1 MRLTSKARNSIL
13 RPRPLGLRKNSASC
27 RFWEGHEFHSCRN
40 GHEIN
45 NGFQPLRECCAGK
58 TLFPQAARGFTL
70 IEMVVVISMILV
82 LLSIA
87 LPMYTQSINR
97 AREAKLKQN
106 LATLNEV
113 IEKYSLDKGKAP
125 QSLDDLVQAG
135 YIKAIPRTSPA
146 APIPG
151 RPTTKTIPKR
161 LGPHP
166 DGYQRRPQR
175 FRRLLQPGQ
184 PVFVLVVR

>member
-45 NGFQPLRECCAGK
+45 SGFQPLRECCAGK

-97 AREAKLKQN
+97 AREAN
-106 LATLNEV
+106 
-113 IEKYSLDKGKAP
+113 
-125 QSLDDLVQAG
+125 
-135 YIKAIPRTSPA
+135 
-146 APIPG
+146 
-151 RPTTKTIPKR
+151 
-161 LGPHP
+161 
-166 DGYQRRPQR
+166 
-175 FRRLLQPGQ
+175 
-184 PVFVLVVR
+184 

>member
-45 NGFQPLRECCAGK
+45 SGFQPLRECCAGK

-125 QSLDDLVQAG
+125 QSVDDLVQAG
-135 YIKAIPRTSPA
+135 YIKAIPEDITGSTDTWKTDNEDDPQNAWDPTQMGIKGVHSGSDASSSQGSP
-146 APIPG
+146 
-151 RPTTKTIPKR
+151 
-161 LGPHP
+161 
-166 DGYQRRPQR
+166 YSSW
-175 FRRLLQPGQ
+175 
-184 PVFVLVVR
+184 